1 MDVKKHLKFLKEVKS
16 HLKRHKKLPSQPY
29 KKTNQKFKK
38 GGTLLPSFLC
48 YNRINLAQL
57 WQYL

>member
-16 HLKRHKKLPSQPY
+16 HLKHRKLPSQPY

-38 GGTLLPSFLC
+38 GVT
-48 YNRINLAQL
+48 
-57 WQYL
+57 